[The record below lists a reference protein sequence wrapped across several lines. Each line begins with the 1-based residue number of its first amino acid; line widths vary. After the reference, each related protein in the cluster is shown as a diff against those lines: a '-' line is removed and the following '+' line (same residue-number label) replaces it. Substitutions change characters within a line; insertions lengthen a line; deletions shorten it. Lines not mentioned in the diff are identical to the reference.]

1 MKEFVKLDINWIKFL
16 NKISIELLSVIC
28 QNVKKIISSQIFY
41 NNAYYITNSVKGIFN
56 SVVTLLNEKVV
67 GQDLSTK
74 EIKLKK
80 T

>member
-1 MKEFVKLDINWIKFL
+1 MKEFVNLIKFL

-28 QNVKKIISSQIFY
+28 QNVKKIISSQILY

-74 EIKLKK
+74 EIKWKK